1 MTIFRP
7 QMNHGVRGLSH
18 QTGAGSDNG
27 YANQREMIEDTRLAD
42 ADSERSGSVPG
53 RPAVPWLT
61 VVSLSVVMAYA
72 DGFWMMSLRGAVGA
86 IERTEEPFAS
96 WLRES
101 TLVLPAFVF
110 AVLGALTLALRLFGP
125 VLRRR
130 STVLTALLVVA
141 AGTAVGIALITV
153 SAAYDYQ
160 LQSSQL
166 QLIGSMSHTCPEGG
180 CLALQEQASLGLQ
193 MRAVGYGSGILLVT
207 NLVLVGWVVAI
218 RGGRLDVIRTRRPTS
233 RGRGIDHRALF
244 LAAALFGS
252 AAIHA
257 AVVPEHLSQWAGA
270 GVFFA
275 ILAAAQLAVGLLSFG
290 QLHRALLLAVEAVSI
305 VPLALWLCSR
315 TVGLPFGPAAGA
327 PESAGLADI
336 ACCVLEL
343 GTLLAAAALLRNK
356 DRLPA
361 RQAASAHIRSLPVVA
376 AIAVGVLGLAGTS
389 PAWFGNP
396 GGSGNESVQVHH
408 H

>member
-1 MTIFRP
+1 
-7 QMNHGVRGLSH
+7 
-18 QTGAGSDNG
+18 
-27 YANQREMIEDTRLAD
+27 
-42 ADSERSGSVPG
+42 
-53 RPAVPWLT
+53 
-61 VVSLSVVMAYA
+61 MAYA

-110 AVLGALTLALRLFGP
+110 AVLGALTLALHLFGP
-125 VLRRR
+125 ELRRS
-130 STVLTALLVVA
+130 STVLTALLIVA
-141 AGTAVGIALITV
+141 AGTAVGMALITV
-153 SAAYDYQ
+153 SSAYDYQ

-166 QLIGSMSHTCPEGG
+166 QLIDSMSHTCAEGG

-218 RGGRLDVIRTRRPTS
+218 RGGRLDVSRTRRRTA
-233 RGRGIDHRALF
+233 RGRGIDHRGLF

-257 AVVPEHLSQWAGA
+257 AVVPEHLSEWAGA

-275 ILAAAQLAVGLLSFG
+275 ILAAAQLALGLLSLG
-290 QLHRALLLAVEAVSI
+290 RRHRAVLLAVAAVSI

-327 PESAGLADI
+327 PESAGLPDI
-336 ACCVLEL
+336 AAGVLEL
-343 GTLLAAAALLRNK
+343 GTLLAAVALLRDK
-356 DRLPA
+356 GRLPG
-361 RQAASAHIRSLPVVA
+361 RPSVSAHIRSLPVVA
-376 AIAVGVLGLAGTS
+376 AIAIGVLGLAGTAQPGS
-389 PAWFGNP
+389 ATRVAPGTSRSKSTTIEVQEPAVP
-396 GGSGNESVQVHH
+396 GGTQTAVSASR
-408 H
+408 

>member
-1 MTIFRP
+1 MT
-7 QMNHGVRGLSH
+7 
-18 QTGAGSDNG
+18 A
-27 YANQREMIEDTRLAD
+27 
-42 ADSERSGSVPG
+42 SGPIPV

-101 TLVLPAFVF
+101 TLVLPVYVF
-110 AVLGALTLALRLFGP
+110 AVLGALTLALHRFGP
-125 VLRRR
+125 ELRK
-130 STVLTALLVVA
+130 SSAVLTALLIVA
-141 AGTAVGIALITV
+141 AGTGVGIALITV
-153 SAAYDYQ
+153 SSAYDYQ
-160 LQSSQL
+160 LQSGQL
-166 QLIGSMSHTCPEGG
+166 QLIDSMSHTCANGG

-218 RGGRLDVIRTRRPTS
+218 RGGRLDVSRIRRRTA
-233 RGRGIDHRALF
+233 RGGGIDHRRIF

-257 AVVPEHLSQWAGA
+257 AVVPEHLSDWAAA

-275 ILAAAQLAVGLLSFG
+275 ILAAAQLALGLLSLG
-290 QLHRALLLAVEAVSI
+290 RRHRALLLAVAAVSI
-305 VPLALWLCSR
+305 APLALWLWSR

-327 PESAGLADI
+327 PESAGLPDI
-336 ACCVLEL
+336 AAGILEL
-343 GTLLAAAALLRNK
+343 GTLLVAVALLR
-356 DRLPA
+356 DTGRLPGNPPV
-361 RQAASAHIRSLPVVA
+361 SAHNRSLPVVA
-376 AIAVGVLGLAGTS
+376 AVAIGVLGLAGTA

-396 GGSGNESVQVHH
+396 GGSGNEIGPSPSPLTCMEPVGFPGSGLLHDGPVPLVDDFQARAPAEGGIRGIGL
-408 H
+408 

>member
-1 MTIFRP
+1 
-7 QMNHGVRGLSH
+7 
-18 QTGAGSDNG
+18 
-27 YANQREMIEDTRLAD
+27 MIEDTRLAD
-42 ADSERSGSVPG
+42 ADMDRSGSVPG

-61 VVSLSVVMAYA
+61 VASLSVVMAYA

-130 STVLTALLVVA
+130 STVLTALLIVA

-166 QLIGSMSHTCPEGG
+166 QLIGSMSHTCAEGD

-193 MRAVGYGSGILLVT
+193 VRAVGYGSGILLVT

-218 RGGRLDVIRTRRPTS
+218 RGGRLDVSKTRRRIS
-233 RGRGIDHRALF
+233 RGGTDHWQLF

-252 AAIHA
+252 AAVHA

-290 QLHRALLLAVEAVSI
+290 RRHRAVLVAVAAVSI
-305 VPLALWLCSR
+305 VPLSLWLCSR
-315 TVGLPFGPAAGA
+315 TVGLPFGPTAGA
-327 PESAGLADI
+327 PESAGLPDI
-336 ACCVLEL
+336 AAGVLEL
-343 GTLLAAAALLRNK
+343 GTLLAAVALLREK
-356 DRLPA
+356 VRLPEGPP
-361 RQAASAHIRSLPVVA
+361 ASAHIRSLAVVA
-376 AIAVGVLGLAGTS
+376 AIAIGVLGLAGTG

>member
-1 MTIFRP
+1 
-7 QMNHGVRGLSH
+7 
-18 QTGAGSDNG
+18 
-27 YANQREMIEDTRLAD
+27 MIENTRLAN
-42 ADSERSGSVPG
+42 ADIDRSGSVPD
-53 RPAVPWLT
+53 RRAVPWLT
-61 VVSLSVVMAYA
+61 VVSLSVVLAYA

-101 TLVLPAFVF
+101 TLVLPVFVF

-125 VLRRR
+125 VLRRS
-130 STVLTALLVVA
+130 STVLTVLLVVA
-141 AGTAVGIALITV
+141 AGTAVGMALITV

-166 QLIGSMSHTCPEGG
+166 QLIGSMSHTCPDGS

-218 RGGRLDVIRTRRPTS
+218 RGGRLDVSRTRRPTS
-233 RGRGIDHRALF
+233 RGRGIEHRGLF

-275 ILAAAQLAVGLLSFG
+275 ILAAAQLAVGLLSLG
-290 QLHRALLLAVEAVSI
+290 RRHRAVLLAVAAISM

-315 TVGLPFGPAAGA
+315 TVGLPFGPGVGVPEPAGLPDIAAG
-327 PESAGLADI
+327 
-336 ACCVLEL
+336 VLEL
-343 GTLLAAAALLRNK
+343 GTLLAAVALLRDK
-356 DRLPA
+356 GRRPIGPSL
-361 RQAASAHIRSLPVVA
+361 SAHIRSLPVVA
-376 AIAVGVLGLAGTS
+376 AIAIGVLGLAGTG

-396 GGSGNESVQVHH
+396 GGSGDESVQVHH

>member
-1 MTIFRP
+1 MTASRP
-7 QMNHGVRGLSH
+7 QTKSWGWGLSH
-18 QTGAGSDNG
+18 QTGPGSDSG
-27 YANQREMIEDTRLAD
+27 HARQRDLIEDKRLAD
-42 ADSERSGSVPG
+42 ANMDRSGSVPG
-53 RPAVPWLT
+53 QPTVPWLT

-86 IERTEEPFAS
+86 IERTEEPFAG

-101 TLVLPAFVF
+101 TLVLPVFVF
-110 AVLGALTLALRLFGP
+110 AVLGALALALHLFGP
-125 VLRRR
+125 VLRR
-130 STVLTALLVVA
+130 SGTILTALLIVA
-141 AGTAVGIALITV
+141 AGTAVGVALITV

-166 QLIGSMSHTCPEGG
+166 QLIGSMSHTCAEGD

-193 MRAVGYGSGILLVT
+193 VRAVGYGSGILLVT

-218 RGGRLDVIRTRRPTS
+218 RGGRLNVSSTRQPTA
-233 RGRGIDHRALF
+233 RGSGIDHRWLF
-244 LAAALFGS
+244 LAATLLGS

-257 AVVPEHLSQWAGA
+257 AVVPEHLSEWAGA

-275 ILAAAQLAVGLLSFG
+275 VLAAAQIAAGLLSLG
-290 QLHRALLLAVEAVSI
+290 RRHRAVLVAVTAVSI

-315 TVGLPFGPAAGA
+315 TVGLPFGPNAGV
-327 PESAGLADI
+327 PESTGLADI

-343 GTLLAAAALLRNK
+343 GTLLAAVALLRDK
-356 DRLPA
+356 GRLPA
-361 RQAASAHIRSLPVVA
+361 RQAVSAHIRSLPVVA
-376 AIAVGVLGLAGTS
+376 AIAIGVLGLAGTGPS
-389 PAWFGNP
+389 WSGNP